1 MTVGG
6 RVQSGMNTRH
16 VLSAA
21 LMSVVMV
28 AAACEEKA
36 PPPSAGSSNNQP
48 LGNMRDTPTSIPGK
62 SAAMGKDAA
71 RGIQGAQDAAAN
83 AANQITGQSGAE
95 MVVGGL
101 KFPIPSDWK
110 SVTPSSSMTKA
121 TYMIPGAGNAQCN
134 FSTAGGDVASNL
146 NRWRTQI
153 TDASG
158 QQVEGETTEH
168 TVAGIPV
175 TIFKATGTYATMSG
189 AKQPNTAFRGAI
201 IKAPAGLV
209 FVRLTGA
216 AATIGPADGQF
227 EQTVLGF
234 TK

>member
-1 MTVGG
+1 
-6 RVQSGMNTRH
+6 
-16 VLSAA
+16 
-21 LMSVVMV
+21 MSVLVV
-28 AAACEEKA
+28 VAACEEKA
-36 PPPSAGSSNNQP
+36 PPPSAGASSNQP
-48 LGNMRDTPTSIPGK
+48 LGNLRESPSSIPGK

-101 KFPIPSDWK
+101 KFAIPSDWK
-110 SVTPSSSMTKA
+110 SAPPSSSMTKA

-158 QQVEGETTEH
+158 QPVEGETSEH

-175 TIFKATGTYATMSG
+175 VIFKATGTYTAMSG
-189 AKQPNTAFRGAI
+189 TKQPSTAFRGAI

-216 AATIGPADGQF
+216 AATIGPADQQF
-227 EQTVLGF
+227 ESIVLGF
-234 TK
+234 SK